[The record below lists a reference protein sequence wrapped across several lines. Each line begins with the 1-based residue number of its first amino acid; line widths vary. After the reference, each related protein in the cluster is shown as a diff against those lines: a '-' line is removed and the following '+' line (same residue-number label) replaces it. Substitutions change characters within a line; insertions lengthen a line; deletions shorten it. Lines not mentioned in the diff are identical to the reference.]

1 MTTSLHTGRRLKAPA
16 RQPLG
21 DAIAVIPGERGD
33 NRLLFRIGD
42 AVFLAAVGAESGAV
56 MQWLHQLE
64 WNLFAISIVG
74 MAAAMGV
81 QMLLAFGLSPV
92 LGSIETMAPSMVVAM
107 MVPMLVD
114 VAEIMGWML
123 TRHEAAFLGAAYGL
137 LFFAYLEW
145 YGTAF
150 RRRLART
157 WPKGRV
163 ER

>member
-1 MTTSLHTGRRLKAPA
+1 MTTLPHTGRRLKARA

-21 DAIAVIPGERGD
+21 DTIAVAPGQRG
-33 NRLLFRIGD
+33 NVRLLFRIGD

-64 WNLFAISIVG
+64 WNFFAVSIVG

-81 QMLLAFGLSPV
+81 QMLLAFGSSPI

-107 MVPMLVD
+107 VVPMLVD

-123 TRHEAAFLGAAYGL
+123 TRYEAAFLGAALGV
-137 LFFAYLEW
+137 LFFTYLEW

-150 RRRLART
+150 RRRLARV
-157 WPKGRV
+157 WPKGTV